1 MATVFREIER
11 KYDAG
16 RAAAAALDAVKSMTG
31 VAGVAAV
38 SQQDEEILDAI
49 YYDTED
55 LRLIRAGV
63 TLRQRTG
70 GDDAGWHLKL
80 PVGADTRDEIRL
92 PLAAPGGKGAGKSP
106 AARSSKRANAKPA
119 TAGPATAGPATS
131 KPATAKPATAK
142 PATAEPADRRVAG
155 PAGKAADGRH
165 GRLAEAVPGELTALV
180 RALTRDAALVPAV
193 RMRTI
198 RDVFLLLDDAGTAL
212 AEISADHVSA
222 EVIDGSAARSW
233 DEIEVE
239 LRAGDHALLQAV
251 DARLRAAG
259 ARPAPTGTKLE
270 RALGDRLRAAHR
282 SAGGAASVIAAAG
295 PARLTPRSP
304 AGDVVLAY
312 VRQQVSAI
320 THNDP
325 LVRRDEPDAVHQMRV
340 ATRRARSALQAFGE
354 IVDKARTRPLC
365 DELKWLAS
373 VLGEARDAEV
383 LLDRFTGDL
392 AAIPAELITGPVQ
405 TRITEHFASVQ
416 KQARV
421 AATRALDGKRYL
433 TLLNDLDVLVADPP
447 LTPLAAGKAGKALGK
462 PVRRAERRLRR
473 ALAVV
478 PAAQDKDAAIHEAR
492 KAAKRARY
500 AAEAAMP
507 ALGSKA
513 RRQAKRTKRLQGL
526 LGDHHDSVVARMVL
540 LGLVDQARVAGED
553 TFTYGAMHER
563 LACAAGE
570 IERMLPDAQTGAKK

>member
-1 MATVFREIER
+1 MRLIGETDVATVFREIER

-70 GDDAGWHLKL
+70 GEDAGWHLKL

-92 PLAAPGGKGAGKSP
+92 PLAAPAGKGAGKPP
-106 AARSSKRANAKPA
+106 AAS
-119 TAGPATAGPATS
+119 
-131 KPATAKPATAK
+131 TAKPPTAK
-142 PATAEPADRRVAG
+142 PPTAKPSSAKASRAGSASRRVAG
-155 PAGKAADGRH
+155 PAGKAVSRRDGS
-165 GRLAEAVPGELTALV
+165 ATDAVPGELTALV
-180 RALTRDAALVPAV
+180 RALTRDADLVPVV
-193 RMRTI
+193 RMLTI
-198 RDVFLLLDDAGTAL
+198 RDVFWLLDGAGTVL

-222 EVIDGSAARSW
+222 ELTNGSTATTW
-233 DEIEVE
+233 DEMEVE
-239 LRAGDHALLQAV
+239 LRAGDRRLLQAIDV
-251 DARLRAAG
+251 RLRAAG

-270 RALGDRLRAAHR
+270 RALGDRLRAAQR
-282 SAGGAASVIAAAG
+282 PAGDAASPTASAG

-354 IVDKARTRPLC
+354 IIDKARTRPLC
-365 DELKWLAS
+365 DELKWLAA

-392 AAIPAELITGPVQ
+392 AGIPAELITGPVQ

-433 TLLNDLDVLVADPP
+433 TLLNDLDALVADPP

-526 LGDHHDSVVARMVL
+526 LGDHHDSVVARTVL

-553 TFTYGAMHER
+553 TFTYGVMYER
-563 LACAAGE
+563 LACAAGQ
-570 IERMLPDAQTGAKK
+570 IERMLPDAQAGAKK